1 MRICVG
7 YFSGCRDKGPGRSL
21 SQKEMV
27 IPAHGLRR
35 AVVDCGKGGHGG
47 RGVGQLTTGHL
58 QSGSWSRQGK
68 RLSIKLHT
76 GAGELNGL
84 SS

>member
-27 IPAHGLRR
+27 IPAHGLRK
-35 AVVDCGKGGHGG
+35 AVVDYGKEVMVGG
-47 RGVGQLTTGHL
+47 VWD
-58 QSGSWSRQGK
+58 S
-68 RLSIKLHT
+68 
-76 GAGELNGL
+76 
-84 SS
+84 